1 MTQPPNQPPHG
12 GFGAPQDPRQGG
24 DGSGQP
30 AQPPTPPAGGPPQ
43 AGAPAPGYGYPP
55 QQPGQ
60 AGPYG
65 YPQQPGPYAEPG
77 PYGQPAQPG
86 PYAQQPG
93 PYTKQPAP
101 PGPYAQQPGPYAQP
115 AQPGP
120 YGQPTQPGQA
130 GPYGPQPGYGYPG
143 PGGPGG
149 PGVPPGGGKGP
160 FKGRTAVIIGA
171 AVAALLVAG
180 GAVYAVVGGGDDKK
194 SESKKK
200 GPKTSASAPANP
212 GDGSGDGYAGKEDLN
227 EGRQAD
233 EAEVLWYKEAP
244 KAPGKG
250 ADAPGMWVKDGI
262 AVKAAYKELLAY
274 HVDSGKPAWSA
285 IEFPQEIC
293 AASPQYSDD
302 GKIAVAY
309 KNGIKSGAEC
319 DQMQIVDLK
328 TGEKGWK
335 KKIKEEGLFDSTLGL
350 ELSITGDTLMVGR
363 SQSGTAYSV
372 SGGHE
377 KFVARKKDEGTCFPA
392 GFTGGDRMLM
402 ALSCGAST
410 PTEHDEIVELDPE
423 SGATKWTKKFPKG
436 WRLEHVYS
444 TSPTVLYATNED
456 KKQWNI
462 TTLKPGSSAT
472 RSEVQV
478 NDDFAPEC
486 GWGGLGR
493 DLQDCAGVA
502 ADDKYLYLPT
512 KKTTGANEIV
522 AISLDSGKAAWRE
535 KSPQDTSMLPM
546 KIQGGDLVA
555 YVEPSYDSGG
565 RVVSLG
571 TSGSH
576 TPKTLLKHP
585 AGTSKI
591 ENGFFSR
598 ATDYVDGRFYLSTT
612 RLSGTAQGREKLM
625 LAYGK

>member
-12 GFGAPQDPRQGG
+12 GGFGAPQDPGQGG
-24 DGSGQP
+24 
-30 AQPPTPPAGGPPQ
+30 
-43 AGAPAPGYGYPP
+43 GYGYPQQ

-65 YPQQPGPYAEPG
+65 YPQQPGPYGQPAQPGQPPQQPAQPGPYGQQPG

-86 PYAQQPG
+86 PYS
-93 PYTKQPAP
+93 
-101 PGPYAQQPGPYAQP
+101 
-115 AQPGP
+115 
-120 YGQPTQPGQA
+120 QPTQPGQA
-130 GPYGPQPGYGYPG
+130 GPYGQQPGYGYPG
-143 PGGPGG
+143 PGQPGG
-149 PGVPPGGGKGP
+149 PGTPPGGAGGGGKGP
-160 FKGRTAVIIGA
+160 FKGRTAVIVAA

-180 GAVYAVVGGGDDKK
+180 GAVYAVVGGGDDDGKK
-194 SESKKK
+194 TESKKK
-200 GPKTSASAPANP
+200 NPKSSAPANP

-233 EAEVLWYKEAP
+233 EAKVLWYKEAP

-274 HVDSGKPAWSA
+274 HVDGGKPAWSA

-293 AASPQYSDD
+293 AASPQYSED

-309 KNGIKSGAEC
+309 KNGIKSGADC
-319 DQMQIVDLK
+319 NQLQIVDLK

-335 KKIKEEGLFDSTLGL
+335 KEIKEEGLFDSTLGL

-377 KFVARKKDEGTCFPA
+377 KFVARKKDEGACFPA

-423 SGATKWTKKFPKG
+423 SGSTKWTKKFPKG

-444 TSPTVLYATNED
+444 TSPTVLYATNQD

-493 DLQDCAGVA
+493 DLQACAGVT

-522 AISLDSGKAAWRE
+522 AISLDSGKAAWRQ

-546 KIQGGDLVA
+546 KTQGGDLLA
-555 YVEPSYDSGG
+555 YVEPSYDSAGQ
-565 RVVSLG
+565 VVSLG

-591 ENGFFSR
+591 ENGFFSK
-598 ATDYVDGRFYLSTT
+598 AFDYVDGRFYLSTT
-612 RLSGTAQGREKLM
+612 RLSGSAQGREKLM